1 MNGFVDRKE
10 IQMIYKHMKRCSI
23 ERKANQTTM
32 FYCVL
37 DMSLS
42 KFRNLMTL
50 LTGLWKNEYSHTL
63 LEGDTLIIFFRRAS
77 WQNLLNYKYN
87 ISQIL

>member
-10 IQMIYKHMKRCSI
+10 IQTIDEHMKRCST

-32 FYCVL
+32 FYHVL

-50 LTGLWKNEYSHTL
+50 LTGSWRNEYSHTL
-63 LEGDTLIIFFRRAS
+63 LGGDTLIESFSGGRFGKI
-77 WQNLLNYKYN
+77 Y
-87 ISQIL
+87 